1 MIKKF
6 FERDSVLKIVSL
18 FIAVL
23 VWLYVIYIEDPEV
36 EKTVDDIPVSF
47 KVTELTEDL
56 AVIDYDIKEVD
67 VKISGNRSDVM
78 DFDKEELNA
87 VLDLS
92 SVSKS
97 GKYEKIKLNV
107 TTANKKIEIVEIST
121 KTVNVEIDDV
131 ILREFELKTEFD
143 GNMPSGYII
152 TDRPVVN
159 VEKITVKGAQKYI
172 NSVEGAYVSI
182 DCDNLSSSGT
192 LVCSVYLKDKNGK
205 KIDKG
210 HSAYKYLK
218 LSENNISAFV
228 SVEET
233 NMADVEIKDLEN
245 YEVES
250 IFPSKIEVY
259 SKKGLLNK
267 IYTKSI
273 QGKEPDKDGYIT
285 LKLDVPEGVI
295 IINSEDSVKVKIK
308 NN

>member
-47 KVTELTEDL
+47 KVAELTEDL
-56 AVIDYDIKEVD
+56 TVIDYDVKEVD

-78 DFDKEELNA
+78 SFDSEELTA

-97 GKYEKIKLNV
+97 GNYEKIKLNV
-107 TTANKKIEIVEIST
+107 TTSNKKIEIVEISE

-131 ILREFELKTEFD
+131 ISREFEINAEFA
-143 GNMPSGYII
+143 GNMPSGYIVADKPII
-152 TDRPVVN
+152 TGENVV
-159 VEKITVKGAQKYI
+159 VKGAKRYI
-172 NSVEGAYVSI
+172 DNIEGAYISI
-182 DCDNLSSSGT
+182 DCDKFTENKT
-192 LVCSVYLKDKNGK
+192 FECNVYLKDKKGK
-205 KIDKG
+205 KIDKT
-210 HSAYKYLK
+210 HSAYKNLK
-218 LSENNISAFV
+218 LSESTVLAYV
-228 SVEET
+228 SVAET
-233 NMADVEIKDLEN
+233 NMANVEIKDLGDFEI
-245 YEVES
+245 ES
-250 IFPSKIEVY
+250 ISPSKIEVY
-259 SKKGLLNK
+259 SKNGLVNK

-295 IINSEDSVKVKIK
+295 VINSEDFVKVKVK